1 MDTEEKDNS
10 LAPKETR
17 HLDHTDASSPRAKD
31 FEAPS
36 GPLGEMIASIVME
49 FEAGE
54 KVKTPED
61 YPDHIAYLRGVE
73 NNLLVNV
80 RKRLPQVDRYG
91 RQSDTHKTGY
101 FVEVAQLN
109 GGIPEFGLSDISL
122 LGQGNY
128 ERVEVTD
135 EPQDPLASKGF
146 TPTQFPYTFR
156 RRMREQ
162 MRSAPKALPT
172 NEEESTGLLSG
183 LFANI
188 RMRNVQEE
196 TRGQDTASAKKEI
209 TQQFFYPNSDQGFSK
224 EVQNAA
230 VIVTAE
236 PEDSSLFRVAKE
248 VGLKTYRIT
257 PEEII
262 ASLKDL
268 STTFFKSFQEQHGMY
283 PLVIVLDNSSLTA
296 SPQTNEAVGATQYSV
311 SRFAKEYPLFS
322 FVDRIAGTRHVAR
335 LGYGWY
341 NEFGQDIDAMKR
353 LFLKIGADF
362 ALTTETRRIASA
374 LS

>member
-1 MDTEEKDNS
+1 MDNEGKDNA
-10 LAPKETR
+10 LAPKEGKNLDSTDTR
-17 HLDHTDASSPRAKD
+17 PFRAKD
-31 FEAPS
+31 FEAQS
-36 GPLGEMIASIVME
+36 GPLGEMIAGIVME
-49 FEAGE
+49 FQAGI

-73 NNLLVNV
+73 NNLLVTV
-80 RKRLPQVDRYG
+80 RKRLPQADRYG
-91 RQSDTHKTGY
+91 RSSDTYQTGY

-109 GGIPEFGLSDISL
+109 AGIPEFGLSDIGL

-162 MRSAPKALPT
+162 MRNAPKALPT
-172 NEEESTGLLSG
+172 NKEESTGPLSG

-196 TRGQDTASAKKEI
+196 TRGQDTASAREEI
-209 TQQFFYPNSDQGFSK
+209 TQQFFYPNSHQGFSK

-248 VGLKTYRIT
+248 VGLKTYKIT
-257 PEEII
+257 PEEMI
-262 ASLKDL
+262 ASR
-268 STTFFKSFQEQHGMY
+268 TVFESFQEQHGMY
-283 PLVIVLDNSSLTA
+283 PLIIVSDNPSLTA
-296 SPQTNEAVGATQYSV
+296 SPQTSQAVDAT
-311 SRFAKEYPLFS
+311 RGRALMFAEKQPMFS
-322 FVDRIAGTRHVAR
+322 FVDRIAGMRHESSIVR
-335 LGYGWY
+335 IGYGWY
-341 NEFGQDIDAMKR
+341 NVFGQDVDIMKR

-362 ALTTETRRIASA
+362 ALTTETRRVASA